1 MVENKYRSHELEKH
15 SSVGITKEAWEILR
29 KEKKRQ
35 EKSMMRLIDD
45 LIKEKY
51 GKNEL

>member
-1 MVENKYRSHELEKH
+1 MVENKYRGHELEKH
-15 SSVGITKEAWEILR
+15 SSVGITKETWEILR

-45 LIKEKY
+45 LVIERY
-51 GKNEL
+51 GQAR